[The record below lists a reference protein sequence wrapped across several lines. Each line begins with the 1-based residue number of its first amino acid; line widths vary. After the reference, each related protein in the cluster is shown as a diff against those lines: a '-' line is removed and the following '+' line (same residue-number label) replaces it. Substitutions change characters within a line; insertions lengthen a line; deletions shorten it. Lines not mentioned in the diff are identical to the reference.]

1 MTEKIKIIFI
11 SQNFHFL
18 DNVINSLDTNIYE
31 IKKHEVKLSTND
43 LLKPNSRIKCTTELL
58 EVIGDIEIVWVEW
71 LLTTACLLSQVE
83 NKKFKLICRL
93 HSFEYFY
100 KTNIYMHSTNFKN
113 IDILIIVNDWFK
125 YRLIQN
131 FNIPEW
137 KIQTIPI
144 LFTEYSNKNID
155 IRQKNLGVVGINYLT
170 NKGFDK
176 ILDIYEKIYKIDPS
190 FKLHI
195 KGDEIKKYS
204 KNPFLSDEESRNLY
218 KLSIQK
224 INIFKEK
231 YPEHIIFHQHTINGG
246 EDMDTFYNSIGFLLC
261 ASIYESFHCAIMEAG
276 SSGCIPII
284 YEYMN
289 KDVPKTPEEYSLYKF
304 SNINDIVEF
313 LITIKDYQDK
323 SMKIKKYYEIL
334 NKKCL
339 NKFHK
344 LFENITSNTEYF
356 EKNNSKIF
364 CLGVILK
371 NDSSKIFNLQD
382 KIIEIVNKN
391 EVVIVTIFINRNNYR
406 SNNSRFIKC
415 WNKGYL
421 LGNSDLKLPSSIKSV
436 KLFMR
441 EPSKE
446 EYKNYN
452 IIL

>member
-1 MTEKIKIIFI
+1 MSEKIKIIFI

-18 DNVINSLDTNIYE
+18 DNMINSLDTNKYDIT
-31 IKKHEVKLSTND
+31 KHEVKLSTND
-43 LLKPNSRIKCTTELL
+43 LLKSNSRIKCTTELL
-58 EVIGDIEIVWVEW
+58 EIISDNEIVWVEW
-71 LLTTACLLSQVE
+71 LLTTACLLSHVE

-100 KTNIYMHSTNFKN
+100 KINIYMRSTNFKN
-113 IDILIIVNDWFK
+113 IDELIIVNDWFK
-125 YRLIQN
+125 YRIIHN
-131 FNIPEW
+131 FNVPES
-137 KIQTIPI
+137 KIKTIPI
-144 LFTEYSNKNID
+144 LFTEYSNKNIEN
-155 IRQKNLGVVGINYLT
+155 RQKNIGVVGINYLT

-176 ILDIYEKIYKIDPS
+176 ILDIYEKIYNIDPS

-204 KNPFLSDEESRNLY
+204 KNPFLSDDDSRNLY
-218 KLSIQK
+218 KLTIEK
-224 INIFKEK
+224 INIFKNK
-231 YPEHIIFHQHTINGG
+231 YPEHIIFHPHTINGG

-304 SNINDIVEF
+304 SNINDIVN
-313 LITIKDYQDK
+313 LIITMKDFQDK
-323 SMKIKKYYEIL
+323 SIKIKKYYEIL

-339 NKFHK
+339 DKFNK
-344 LFENITSNTEYF
+344 LFDKIKITNENN
-356 EKNNSKIF
+356 F
-364 CLGVILK
+364 CEIISIGVILK
-371 NDSSKIFNLQD
+371 KSSEIFNLQD
-382 KIIEIVNKN
+382 KIIEIAIKN
-391 EVVIVTIFINRNNYR
+391 RYILITFFINKKNYR
-406 SNNSRFIKC
+406 SNNAKFVKC

-421 LGNSDLKLPSSIKSV
+421 FGNFNIKLPLSIKSV
-436 KLFMR
+436 KLFIR
-441 EPSKE
+441 EPFEE